1 MNRSAEI
8 CSADQAC
15 VLLLQNG
22 SPAPGPHALPQGG
35 RHGSGRE
42 APAARRIR
50 LSEIP
55 SNKHASALLGLRVMG
70 DKPKPT
76 LTLVAKSFELSY
88 QVVGASCEVLERYDD
103 DTALL
108 IAPDEAGLL
117 EFRQQRRTNPQW

>member
-1 MNRSAEI
+1 
-8 CSADQAC
+8 
-15 VLLLQNG
+15 
-22 SPAPGPHALPQGG
+22 
-35 RHGSGRE
+35 
-42 APAARRIR
+42 
-50 LSEIP
+50 
-55 SNKHASALLGLRVMG
+55 MG